1 MRGRCHDC
9 RRTEI
14 KDLSLSVSLCLCLC
28 LCVSVSLCLSV
39 SLCVSLCLSVSLCV
53 SLSLCVSVSLSLYFP
68 IPHQFFTLT
77 LTPCIISLI
86 VIMSGLVLQLAILSE
101 ISHCHGNEKAGLL
114 NPSQPGTGSI
124 FHSENFQLKL
134 SPPPS
139 VEE

>member
-1 MRGRCHDC
+1 MSREAGEDGKKVFAETTLDPQQSQSWDQLRCLYRGPSR
-9 RRTEI
+9 
-14 KDLSLSVSLCLCLC
+14 
-28 LCVSVSLCLSV
+28 
-39 SLCVSLCLSVSLCV
+39 
-53 SLSLCVSVSLSLYFP
+53 
-68 IPHQFFTLT
+68 
-77 LTPCIISLI
+77 
-86 VIMSGLVLQLAILSE
+86 LAILSE